1 MNSIFAKRI
10 RSTIESAK
18 KDLDLAR
25 QQRTTSATLRQ
36 CNIVNA
42 IQVTKAFVEAVDSGV
57 RLPGEIVA
65 SVVFSRPM
73 SDIDAI
79 NWWLF
84 LAEELRKAFPNRIKG
99 SSGKL
104 DYPRYIKNEHGE
116 LMGCDGKPSKLV
128 KTKHKG
134 PDGKTYFGVKRTGE
148 IATDRDNMD
157 EAMLLEVE
165 RRIATDWSDLFRL
178 LSEAIDEHEPNKLL
192 AGGDEAESGQSE
204 ADGRRATGKKS
215 DHIERR
221 VARLESKIE
230 KPLRSDQTF
239 VQQRLRF
246 CCPRRTKTH
255 HDSWSKIYND
265 YNAKFPKDE
274 KASPD
279 TLRLTHSRNCPKCK
293 NPSGH

>member
-116 LMGCDGKPSKLV
+116 LTSCDGKPSKLV

-165 RRIATDWSDLFRL
+165 RRIATDWSDLFKL
-178 LSEAIDEHEPNKLL
+178 LSEAVDEHEPNKWQ
-192 AGGDEAESGQSE
+192 AERQASEREARPTQRRPHF
-204 ADGRRATGKKS
+204 GRGTRQM
-215 DHIERR
+215 HRR
-221 VARLESKIE
+221 SMGEGLWRVRI
-230 KPLRSDQTF
+230 
-239 VQQRLRF
+239 
-246 CCPRRTKTH
+246 
-255 HDSWSKIYND
+255 
-265 YNAKFPKDE
+265 PK
-274 KASPD
+274 
-279 TLRLTHSRNCPKCK
+279 
-293 NPSGH
+293 